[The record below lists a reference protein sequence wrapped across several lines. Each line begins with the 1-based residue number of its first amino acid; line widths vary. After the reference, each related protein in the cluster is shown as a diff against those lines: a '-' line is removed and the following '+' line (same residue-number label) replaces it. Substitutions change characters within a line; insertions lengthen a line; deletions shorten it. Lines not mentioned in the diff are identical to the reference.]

1 MTRKS
6 WAITWQLLFLLSLC
20 GTGCAD
26 EGAESVTGPVAD
38 AADGV
43 PVFNSVPVTQA
54 DDKRPYE
61 YAVSVSD
68 PDGDPVVLSVI
79 QRPLWATWDAERN
92 VLAGTPDLGTTGQ
105 YAVRLRASDGQHVVD
120 QAFSVT
126 VIRGEIVC
134 TEIFPDSAT
143 SPYVLPWST
152 GKSYRLIQGY
162 CPSNTAW
169 GHYNWFA
176 YDFDTAINDTLIAS
190 RAGRVIAM
198 QEFNENGT
206 RICGQ
211 QKENWVFVL
220 HEDGTVMQ
228 YVHLTQDG
236 SFVSVGE
243 SVEQGQA
250 IGLSGDSGC
259 SSGPHVHVALF
270 QDRTHYGRQ
279 STRPLAFSNAGGML
293 DARGGLMQGQAYR
306 AE

>member
-1 MTRKS
+1 MTRIS
-6 WAITWQLLFLLSLC
+6 WIVTCQLLLVLG
-20 GTGCAD
+20 GTGCSGD
-26 EGAESVTGPVAD
+26 GAETVTGPVTDTTSGA
-38 AADGV
+38 
-43 PVFNSVPVTQA
+43 PVFTSVPETQA

-61 YAVSVSD
+61 YVVSVSD
-68 PDGDPVVLSVI
+68 PDGDAVALRVI
-79 QRPLWATWDAERN
+79 QRPLWTTWDAQRN
-92 VLAGTPDLGTTGQ
+92 ILGGTPGPGATGQ
-105 YAVRLRASDGQHVVD
+105 YAVRLRASDGQHTVD
-120 QAFSVT
+120 QAYAIT
-126 VIRGEIVC
+126 VIRGEVVC
-134 TEIFPDSAT
+134 TEVFPDASS
-143 SPYVLPWST
+143 SPYVLPWPA

-162 CPSNTAW
+162 CPPNAAW
-169 GHYNWFA
+169 GHHNWFA

-190 RAGRVIAM
+190 RAGTVIAM

-206 RICGQ
+206 RVCGQ

-228 YVHLTQDG
+228 YVHLTKNG

-279 STRPLAFSNAGGML
+279 STRPLAFSNANGSL
-293 DARGGLMQGQAYR
+293 DVRGGLVQGQTYR